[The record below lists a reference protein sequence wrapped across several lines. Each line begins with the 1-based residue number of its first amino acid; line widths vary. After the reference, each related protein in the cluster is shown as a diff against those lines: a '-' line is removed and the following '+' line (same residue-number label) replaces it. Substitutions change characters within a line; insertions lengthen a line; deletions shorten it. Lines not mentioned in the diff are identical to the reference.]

1 MTAFHVGTHIF
12 CFVILFRVCLVDS
25 ILRRGL
31 SVCLPPPLTSFP
43 IQVSKIPYHSPA
55 PRPASDL
62 LILFEYVV
70 VSELLQTLG
79 GWETPFLAASFQFAV
94 SGWMPAFHNSSRT
107 RQTVKKAGVRRSR
120 EFHNFKA
127 RSRKGNNPGVPSR
140 RGEGAGEKKKE

>member
-1 MTAFHVGTHIF
+1 M
-12 CFVILFRVCLVDS
+12 
-25 ILRRGL
+25 
-31 SVCLPPPLTSFP
+31 CLPPPLTSFP

-94 SGWMPAFHNSSRT
+94 SGWMPSTIRLAHAKQLKSRSQKEQ
-107 RQTVKKAGVRRSR
+107 RVPQLQSTV
-120 EFHNFKA
+120 
-127 RSRKGNNPGVPSR
+127 
-140 RGEGAGEKKKE
+140 